1 MAIATAEAVAPCVLW
16 IDEIEKGLSVGG
28 GEKDGGTNSRVFST
42 ILTWMQEK
50 TKPVFVVATANNISD
65 LPPELLRKGRFD
77 EIFFVDLPAKDERS
91 NIFQIHLAKYGQQNI
106 TDYAA
111 LAEKSKYF
119 NGAEI
124 EETVKEAMFLSYVED
139 PESTQISIRHL
150 EKAIDQIVPL
160 AQTMKKKID
169 GLREWASTRARPA
182 SSERNDEKL
191 VLTETEKEN
200 QIVQTKREKEE
211 DIS

>member
-1 MAIATAEAVAPCVLW
+1 M
-16 IDEIEKGLSVGG
+16 
-28 GEKDGGTNSRVFST
+28 
-42 ILTWMQEK
+42 
-50 TKPVFVVATANNISD
+50 
-65 LPPELLRKGRFD
+65 
-77 EIFFVDLPAKDERS
+77 
-91 NIFQIHLAKYGQQNI
+91 
-106 TDYAA
+106 
-111 LAEKSKYF
+111 
-119 NGAEI
+119 
-124 EETVKEAMFLSYVED
+124 
-139 PESTQISIRHL
+139 

-211 DIS
+211 DIF